1 MLSAFLIALREGVE
15 AALVVGII
23 LVYLSKTGRSH
34 LSRFVWSGVALAG
47 ALSLAVAIVLE
58 RYKISEDGFEG
69 LLLLIAAAFVIS
81 MIVWMNRV
89 ARHLRKDIE
98 QKIANYAA
106 KAGSAAG
113 WGIFLFVFLMVVR
126 EGVELALILRAV
138 ELSSE
143 GIETW
148 IGTIVGLAAAIAVGL
163 FFFKGTL
170 KISLPRF
177 FAATTVILW
186 LVAAQLALTGLHELS
201 EARWLPSSRTEM
213 AVIGPVVRNEIFF
226 FVFIFG
232 AAILLILR
240 EWLAASHAKVAE
252 AQGSPG
258 NDAEMRLLAAQHQR
272 QRNWMLAAASA
283 CLAVILVLTA
293 DFIYARANSAPPS
306 ARAIA
311 AAGTANDE
319 LRVPLGEVQD
329 GNLHLFTAHLSDG
342 KGGDQSFRFLI
353 IKKPQG
359 WGVALDACR
368 ICGAEG
374 YRQDGQNVVCRH
386 CGSAIY
392 VPTIGES
399 GGCNPVGVPFR
410 VDGGEIVVNLSA
422 LAKGFT
428 EVPR

>member
-1 MLSAFLIALREGVE
+1 VLSAFLIALREGVE

-23 LVYLSKTGRSH
+23 LVYLARTGRSH
-34 LSRFVWSGVALAG
+34 LSRFVWAGVAVAG
-47 ALSLAVAIVLE
+47 ALSLAVAIALE
-58 RYKISEDGFEG
+58 RWQISEDGFEG
-69 LLLLIAAAFVIS
+69 LMLLLAAVFVIS
-81 MIVWMNRV
+81 MIIWMNRV

-98 QKIANYAA
+98 QKIENYAVR
-106 KAGSAAG
+106 AGSAAG

-126 EGVELALILRAV
+126 EGAELALILRAV

-143 GIETW
+143 GIQIW
-148 IGTIVGLAAAIAVGL
+148 IGTFVGLAAAIAVGV

-170 KISLPRF
+170 KIPLHRF
-177 FAATTVILW
+177 FGATTIILW
-186 LVAAQLALTGLHELS
+186 LVTAQLALTGLHELS
-201 EARWLPSSRTEM
+201 EAQWLPSSKAEM
-213 AVIGPVVRNEIFF
+213 AMIGPIVRNEIFF

-232 AAILLILR
+232 AAVLLILR
-240 EWLAASHAKVAE
+240 EWLTASHAKVAAAVE
-252 AQGSPG
+252 M
-258 NDAEMRLLAAQHQR
+258 NDAEKRLLASQQRR
-272 QRNWMLAAASA
+272 QRNWMIAAASA

-293 DFIYARANSAPPS
+293 DFIYVRANSAPPS

-311 AAGTANDE
+311 ASGAGNDE
-319 LRVPLGEVQD
+319 LRVPLSEVQD
-329 GNLHLFTAHLSDG
+329 GNLHLFTAHLADAKS
-342 KGGDQSFRFLI
+342 GDQTFRFLI

-410 VDGGEIVVNLSA
+410 VDGGEIVVNLAA
-422 LAKGFT
+422 LAKGFE
-428 EVPR
+428 EVPK

>member
-1 MLSAFLIALREGVE
+1 MLSAFLISLREGVD

-23 LVYLSKTGRSH
+23 LVYLSRTGRSQ
-34 LSRFVWSGVALAG
+34 LARFVWSGVAVAG
-47 ALSLAVAIVLE
+47 ALSLAVAIALE
-58 RYKISEDGFEG
+58 RWQINQDGFEG
-69 LLLLIAAAFVIS
+69 LLLLLAAVFVIS
-81 MIVWMNRV
+81 MIIWMNRV
-89 ARHLRKDIE
+89 ARHLRKHIE
-98 QKIANYAA
+98 QKIEDYAVR
-106 KAGSAAG
+106 AGSAAG

-143 GIETW
+143 GIQTW
-148 IGTIVGLAAAIAVGL
+148 IGTIVGLLAAVAVGL

-170 KISLPRF
+170 KIPLHRF
-177 FAATTVILW
+177 FAATTIILW

-201 EARWLPSSRTEM
+201 EAQWLPSSRQEM
-213 AVIGPVVRNEIFF
+213 ALIGPIVNFEIFF

-232 AAILLILR
+232 AAVLLIFR
-240 EWLAASHAKVAE
+240 EWLTASHSKIAAAATEAE
-252 AQGSPG
+252 Q
-258 NDAEMRLLAAQHQR
+258 RLLSAQQRR
-272 QRNWMLAAASA
+272 QRSWMIASAAA

-293 DFIYARANSAPPS
+293 DFIYARASSAPPS

-311 AAGTANDE
+311 ASGAGNDE
-319 LRVPLGEVQD
+319 LRVPLSEVQD
-329 GNLHLFTAHLSDG
+329 GNLHLFTVKPA
-342 KGGDQSFRFLI
+342 DQSFRFLV

-392 VPTIGES
+392 VPTIGEA
-399 GGCNPVGVPFR
+399 GGCNPIGVPFR
-410 VDGGEIVVNLSA
+410 VEGSDLVVNVSA
-422 LAKGFT
+422 ITKSWT
-428 EVPR
+428 EVPK